1 MSGLREHNRS
11 RLKWWVDADY
21 PNRIQGRIDPETPM
35 DKTKRGGSIL
45 LNARSQDRIDAFYKA
60 RRLKGQASDEQRRR
74 ALTDDYLLG
83 LWLEWLPEQHPLR
96 ASAARQVLLS
106 ESTAG
111 GMVELERLEKLV
123 KDSADKKLMRK
134 QNKHPVDL
142 ISVRQVCELARDAF
156 EKVLEQTIAD
166 EFMLEVDEDI
176 RAANRFEAHN
186 QDRTEDARARDE
198 NVRERFAVLRGA
210 YHSQPAAVRQLAH
223 EFKRDRETIR
233 SALRRSKLWG
243 IVLPWEVALREAEQR
258 EREKREQGAS

>member
-1 MSGLREHNRS
+1 MGLREHNRA
-11 RLKWWVDADY
+11 RLKWWLDADY

-35 DKTKRGGSIL
+35 DKTKRGGSVL
-45 LNARSQDRIDAFYKA
+45 LKAASQDRIDAFYKA

-83 LWLEWLPEQHPLR
+83 LWFEWLPEQHPLR

-106 ESTAG
+106 ENAAG

-123 KDSADKKLMRK
+123 RDSADKKK
-134 QNKHPVDL
+134 QKKRLREPVDL

-156 EKVLEQTIAD
+156 EKVLDQTVSD
-166 EFMLEVDEDI
+166 GFMLEVDEDI
-176 RAANRFEAHN
+176 RASNRFEAHN
-186 QDRTEDARARDE
+186 QDRGEDARARDE
-198 NVRERFAVLRGA
+198 SIRERFAVLRGA

-233 SALRRSKLWG
+233 AALRRSKLWG
-243 IVLPWEVALREAEQR
+243 IVLPWEIALREAEER
-258 EREKREQGAS
+258 EREKREQDAS